1 MHLIVIIIFYNFA
14 HENRTYKM
22 YYMKNIKSIIT
33 ITCLILSGTTVVK
46 AQGTQQN
53 SNEKYAEMTFVERT
67 HNFGIFDVKNGDKTC
82 WFVFTNTGNKDL
94 LILSATASCG
104 CTVPSFPKTPIPPG
118 GKDSIKVDYTGSTR
132 RPGVF
137 KKTIALKTNAKVST
151 DYLYIMGEMVEK
163 VVEDRLKQ
171 QTVN

>member
-1 MHLIVIIIFYNFA
+1 
-14 HENRTYKM
+14 
-22 YYMKNIKSIIT
+22 
-33 ITCLILSGTTVVK
+33 
-46 AQGTQQN
+46 
-53 SNEKYAEMTFVERT
+53 
-67 HNFGIFDVKNGDKTC
+67 
-82 WFVFTNTGNKDL
+82 
-94 LILSATASCG
+94 
-104 CTVPSFPKTPIPPG
+104 
-118 GKDSIKVDYTGSTR
+118 VDYTGSTR